1 MVRGVPIDKETPKM
15 TLLLSKICR
24 LNLLNV
30 LIVIGEGL
38 CACIH
43 KSVRACLRVGE
54 YLHMYCVLK
63 QK

>member
-1 MVRGVPIDKETPKM
+1 VVRGVPVDKETPKM

-38 CACIH
+38 CAYIH
-43 KSVRACLRVGE
+43 KSVRACLRV
-54 YLHMYCVLK
+54 CVSIYICTVF
-63 QK
+63 

>member
-1 MVRGVPIDKETPKM
+1 MVRDVPIDKETPKM

-43 KSVRACLRVGE
+43 KSVRACLRA
-54 YLHMYCVLK
+54 CVCVSIYVCTAF
-63 QK
+63 